1 MCFITSLNGT
11 NMTQQ
16 MSQQF
21 ALLADIQDNSLVQ
34 GACDWSVF
42 CLMIGCCRGTA
53 VEYLGGTG
61 SVSGKAAVSHL
72 LFGTPERASLRIPS
86 ALMQIKARVLSYQPH
101 YSAYL
106 PLRFTDLTVCVNF
119 VGLYL
124 HKNEC
129 CILMQSTHPPSVWSR
144 LQVASTGAISPGVEI
159 KIAG

>member
-1 MCFITSLNGT
+1 M
-11 NMTQQ
+11 
-16 MSQQF
+16 
-21 ALLADIQDNSLVQ
+21 Q

-106 PLRFTDLTVCVNF
+106 PLRLQFLQILQF
-119 VGLYL
+119 V
-124 HKNEC
+124 
-129 CILMQSTHPPSVWSR
+129 
-144 LQVASTGAISPGVEI
+144 
-159 KIAG
+159 